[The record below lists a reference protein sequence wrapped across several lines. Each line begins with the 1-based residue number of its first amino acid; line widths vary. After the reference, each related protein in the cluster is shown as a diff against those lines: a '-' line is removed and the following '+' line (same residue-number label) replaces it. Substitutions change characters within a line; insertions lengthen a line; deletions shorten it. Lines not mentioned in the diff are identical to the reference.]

1 MKRASGVLMPI
12 STLYGPY
19 SIGGFS
25 RSALEFVDFLKDCGF
40 TYWQVLPFCIPDAFH
55 SPYKSYSAFAGN
67 PYFIDLEDLYRQG
80 LLSSAELEA
89 CRQETP
95 YSCEYTRLERER
107 FTVLKNAAARV
118 SDHAPVL
125 AFLRQHPQLED
136 FCLFMAYKAA
146 NDQKSWDEWDT
157 TDYDPTILWTWQFIQ
172 FTFFR
177 QWQKIKDY
185 ANQKGVLILG
195 DLPFYVSY
203 DSADVWAAKDQF
215 QLDETGHP
223 LAVAGVP
230 PDYFS
235 QDGQLW
241 GNPLYD
247 WSAMEENNFSWWQ
260 ARLRHTF
267 ALFDGVRIDHFRA
280 LESYWSVD
288 ATAKT
293 AREGKWVKGPG
304 MKLIEHIRNLQGDRL
319 VIAEDLG
326 DITPAV
332 QALVKKSGFPGMQV
346 FQFAFLGDRE
356 SPHLPH
362 NYPANSVAYTGTHD
376 NNTLLGYIWELD
388 EETRRTLLDYCGY
401 THPDWDAGYDNILRT
416 LFQSHAGLLIL
427 PIQDLL
433 GYGSDTRLNTPG
445 TIDGNWQFRI
455 TKDQLNSIDRDKFRN
470 WNLQYGR

>member
-25 RSALEFVDFLKDCGF
+25 QSALDFVDFLKDCGF
-40 TYWQVLPFCIPDAFH
+40 TYWQVLPFCIPDEFH

-80 LLSSAELEA
+80 LLTSAELEA
-89 CRQETP
+89 CEQKTP
-95 YSCEYTRLERER
+95 YCCEYARLEQER
-107 FTVLKNAAARV
+107 FAVLKTAAARV

-136 FCLFMAYKAA
+136 FCLFMAYKTA
-146 NDQKSWDEWDT
+146 NDQKPWDEWDT
-157 TDYDPTILWTWQFIQ
+157 TDYDPAVLWTWQFIQ

-267 ALFDGVRIDHFRA
+267 AMFDGVRIDHFRA

-332 QALVKKSGFPGMQV
+332 QALVKESGFPGMQV

-401 THPDWDAGYDNILRT
+401 THPNWDAGYDNILRT

-445 TIDGNWQFRI
+445 TVDKNWQFRI